1 MGQKIVDQYLYAF
14 KEQLI
19 KREHRVAELS
29 PEKKQRYFALKKQ
42 VLKSQQSFRHNV
54 DTQATLNKISN
65 QYEFLSFYWSS

>member
-14 KEQLI
+14 KKQLI
-19 KREHRVAELS
+19 KQEHHLAEFS